1 MAGLLKRGAAR
12 AIVRYVP
19 SLGAGPATSC
29 PSVALQVANNHTCLS
44 FCLTYYTEFRIYVP
58 RSSIVL
64 YTAFLVSAANT
75 VAMIDYILRVPVLL
89 YLEQAGVILSIKPAG
104 GNGMHTN

>member
-1 MAGLLKRGAAR
+1 M
-12 AIVRYVP
+12 
-19 SLGAGPATSC
+19 
-29 PSVALQVANNHTCLS
+29 
-44 FCLTYYTEFRIYVP
+44 P

-104 GNGMHTN
+104 GKNGMHTN